1 MRHVLCTSGL
11 ELATISIHALTRSA
25 TWPWNPLEKVT
36 IISIHALTRSAT
48 SSNRI
53 CLNCN
58 RFQSTHSRGVR
69 QLKGL
74 GLRIQGAF
82 QSTHSRGVRLR
93 NQDGV
98 LWVFSIS
105 IHALT
110 RSATHK
116 SSCSP
121 NQRIF
126 QSTHSR
132 GVRPSSSS
140 LISSDAHFNPRTH
153 EECDALPHELI
164 HPTCYFNPR
173 THEECD

>member
-110 RSATHK
+110 RSATIIK
-116 SSCSP
+116 VVLDEI
-121 NQRIF
+121 N
-126 QSTHSR
+126 T
-132 GVRPSSSS
+132 
-140 LISSDAHFNPRTH
+140 ISIH
-153 EECDALPHELI
+153 ALTRSATTFRQVQKIPITISI
-164 HPTCYFNPR
+164 HALTR
-173 THEECD
+173 SATE